1 MRNYF
6 KTLLVVLA
14 ASFQLWPFLSAG
26 QPQAS
31 VTFFHGSKVTI
42 AMPAIGQDEEKLPLG
57 PAIVC
62 VAFPPAPQCYTPPKE
77 NPPFGADPKVR
88 VVQLK
93 PGRDAL
99 LFQVRATAGGSGS
112 KNLLALLEPGKGKR
126 LSNLLT
132 DVTFGNQSEYR
143 FLNVATISDMPLL
156 AIADA
161 SWGAGETHFSKH
173 RFTVTIYSYDA
184 KLNYYGLRDQYL
196 TSGKYPSFD
205 EVDVINVLE
214 PEREE
219 ILARLRRQH

>member
-1 MRNYF
+1 MRNLR
-6 KTLLVVLA
+6 KTLLVALA
-14 ASFQLWPFLSAG
+14 VSFQLWSLLSAG
-26 QPQAS
+26 QPQTS
-31 VTFFHGSKVTI
+31 VTLFHGSKVTI
-42 AMPAIGQDEEKLPLG
+42 AMPAIGYAEKIPLG

-62 VAFPPAPQCYTPPKE
+62 VAFVPTPQCYTPPKE
-77 NPPFGADPKVR
+77 NPPFGADPKVK

-112 KNLLALLEPGKGKR
+112 KNLLALLEPGKGKN
-126 LSNLLT
+126 LSNLLL
-132 DVTFGNQSEYR
+132 DVTFGDQSEHH
-143 FLNVATISDMPLL
+143 FMNVATISDMPLL

-173 RFTVTIYSYDA
+173 RFMVTVYSYDPA
-184 KLNYYGLRDQYL
+184 LNYYGLRDKFL
-196 TSGKYPSFD
+196 TSAKYPSFD